1 MLSVQSLLTDVGLEL
16 SAGKEAA
23 ATPIR
28 WVHVSELAD
37 PTPWLSGGELLL
49 TTGMALSGDE
59 QLREYVQ
66 RLSDHKLAGLGFG
79 TGFGHDALP
88 EALVKEAGA
97 RGLPL
102 FEVPYDVPFIAITES
117 AFDRLVNDQYDILRR
132 GMALHAQLERL
143 VIEQRGLSE
152 LVRTLSTAIG
162 GSVLV
167 LDGRGGILASHAFR
181 VATSAAAIE
190 RLAVEIGRH
199 SMQEPAAA
207 FIPEEAE
214 LAGRAVAL
222 PVPVRPSSTGP
233 TWLVAIRDGSA
244 PADYERLV
252 IRQAATVVALE
263 LMREQTIRETERRL
277 AGDVIAEALAGEL
290 GAEQLAE
297 RLRRFGI
304 GERFAVLAA
313 ATVGDPA
320 EAGAELETALRTCT
334 AATPVSTVSAG
345 QRTLL
350 CAVFDPGD
358 EQPIEVALRV
368 RAAFPAAER
377 MRLGVRFGV
386 SSVGSPRDLR
396 RCWNEARCALE
407 ASALSNGDAPD
418 VASPT
423 DLGVFS
429 LLLSLQDRDALR
441 LYCED
446 VLGPIDRHRGS
457 VELLRSLEAFIENN
471 GHWEAAARALF
482 CHRQTLRYRIGRIE
496 TLTGRDLKAA
506 RDRIEFWLALRG
518 RELLP

>member
-1 MLSVQSLLTDVGLEL
+1 MLSVQSLLTDLGLEL
-16 SAGKEAA
+16 SAGAEAST
-23 ATPIR
+23 TPIR
-28 WVHVSELAD
+28 WVHVSELLD

-49 TTGMALSGDE
+49 TTGMALDGDE
-59 QLREYVQ
+59 PCREYIA
-66 RLSDHKLAGLGFG
+66 RLSDHQLAGLGFG

-88 EALVKEAGA
+88 ESLVREAAA
-97 RGLPL
+97 RGFPL

-117 AFDRLVNDQYDILRR
+117 AFDRLVNEQYDVLRR

-143 VIEQRGLSE
+143 VIEQRGLAE
-152 LVRTLSTAIG
+152 LVRTISTAIG

-167 LDGRGGILASHAFR
+167 IDGRGAVLASHAFR
-181 VATSAAAIE
+181 VATSADALE
-190 RLAVEIGRH
+190 RLTAEIARH
-199 SMQEPAAA
+199 SEQEPPAA
-207 FIPEEAE
+207 FIPEDAE
-214 LAGRAVAL
+214 LAGRALAL
-222 PVPVRPSSTGP
+222 PVPVRAASRGP
-233 TWLVAIRDGSA
+233 TWLVAIRDVGA

-277 AGDVIAEALAGEL
+277 AGDVIAEALSGEL
-290 GAEQLAE
+290 GGEPLAE

-304 GERFAVLAA
+304 GERLAVLAA
-313 ATVGDPA
+313 AAPNP
-320 EAGAELETALRTCT
+320 EAAGVALETALRACV
-334 AATPVSTVSAG
+334 AATPVSAVAVGS
-345 QRTLL
+345 RTLL
-350 CAVFDPGD
+350 CAVFDPGA
-358 EQPIEVALRV
+358 EEPIEAARRV
-368 RAAFPAAER
+368 RAALAVPGQLQ
-377 MRLGVRFGV
+377 LGV
-386 SSVGSPRDLR
+386 SAAGSPAEVR

-407 ASALSNGDAPD
+407 AWALSNGDEPD
-418 VASPT
+418 VASPA

-446 VLGPIDRHRGS
+446 VLGPIDSHRS
-457 VELLRSLEAFIENN
+457 SAELLRSLEAFIENN

-518 RELLP
+518 RELL